1 MSLRLCSNSGSGIFV
16 SIDGPSGA
24 GKSTIVHHLAQ
35 LLVSQG
41 EHVYVTAEP
50 SAGPIGKLCHELT
63 ETVSGHALACLYA
76 ADRYHHVAT
85 EIRPYLAAG
94 DIVISDRYV
103 ASGLVIQ
110 RFDDVAPAFLWQLN
124 EHVDRP
130 DLVVIL
136 DADPDVIAERL
147 LDRGPHNRFQHLP
160 GSSHAEVAYYR
171 EAADRLVAAG
181 FKVLRVD
188 CGERPAAQTA
198 ASIRDRL
205 SPLLASSR
213 AVTS

>member
-1 MSLRLCSNSGSGIFV
+1 MSLRLCSDGRSGIFV
-16 SIDGPSGA
+16 SVDGPSGA
-24 GKSTIVHHLAQ
+24 GKTTIVHHLAQ
-35 LLVSQG
+35 LLVAQG

-76 ADRYHHVAT
+76 ADRYHHLAT

-110 RFDDVAPAFLWQLN
+110 RFDDVAPDFLWQLN
-124 EHVDRP
+124 EQVDRP
-130 DLVVIL
+130 GLAVIL
-136 DADPDVIAERL
+136 DADPEVISDRL
-147 LDRGPHNRFQHLP
+147 KERGPHNRFQHVP

-171 EAADRLVAAG
+171 EAAERLVTAG

-188 CGERPAAQTA
+188 CGERPPEQTA
-198 ASIRDRL
+198 AAIRDRL
-205 SPLLASSR
+205 LPLLATSR
-213 AVTS
+213 VVTT